1 MRYRKAPTM
10 SEAKELKK
18 QQLKALLQRIHA
30 GEDTEAIKKDFA
42 EQFGQISSAELSGV
56 EQALIDEGT
65 PVEEITSLCGI
76 HAEVFAGNL
85 LTQPNAPSD
94 RPGHPAFVFKAENQ
108 GIVDH
113 IEQKLRPALRSG
125 SVQDLLAALGSLRKI
140 TTHYK
145 RKENIFFPLMEKHGI
160 YGPPKVM
167 WSVDDEI
174 REELAAAYKAIEAA
188 GSLSGNERLLDGAIE
203 SVLSMVTKENT
214 ILIPM
219 LEDHLTH
226 DEWLMAGNDSADIG
240 YVFNGGIEGGSP
252 SDAADWLRRHAGS
265 GSSAATEVMGAEKL
279 ENEITLPS
287 GHFTNEELTWML
299 NSLPFDLTF
308 VGADDKVRFFS
319 ETKDRIFPRTRT
331 IIGRDVANCHPV
343 RSLHVVEAL
352 VEQFKNGEK
361 DSESFWIQQGSAFI
375 LIRYFAVRNA
385 KGEYL
390 GVVET
395 TEDIASIKELEGNKT
410 LLEK

>member
-1 MRYRKAPTM
+1 
-10 SEAKELKK
+10 
-18 QQLKALLQRIHA
+18 
-30 GEDTEAIKKDFA
+30 
-42 EQFGQISSAELSGV
+42 
-56 EQALIDEGT
+56 
-65 PVEEITSLCGI
+65 
-76 HAEVFAGNL
+76 
-85 LTQPNAPSD
+85 
-94 RPGHPAFVFKAENQ
+94 
-108 GIVDH
+108 
-113 IEQKLRPALRSG
+113 
-125 SVQDLLAALGSLRKI
+125 
-140 TTHYK
+140 
-145 RKENIFFPLMEKHGI
+145 
-160 YGPPKVM
+160 M
-167 WSVDDEI
+167 WCC
-174 REELAAAYKAIEAA
+174 
-188 GSLSGNERLLDGAIE
+188 
-203 SVLSMVTKENT
+203 
-214 ILIPM
+214 
-219 LEDHLTH
+219 
-226 DEWLMAGNDSADIG
+226 
-240 YVFNGGIEGGSP
+240 
-252 SDAADWLRRHAGS
+252 
-265 GSSAATEVMGAEKL
+265 
-279 ENEITLPS
+279 
-287 GHFTNEELTWML
+287 HFTNEELTWML